1 MEQAQSSK
9 LLYSAELGPLIN
21 PFRAIAPPS
30 FYLEAV
36 PSFLE
41 MLQSEPRDYPF
52 EKEFNESRDDPI
64 LVLHSSGSTGK
75 FFLPF
80 DSTTEANAIN
90 IGPPKPIVYTHGS
103 FAAHDMQHLMP
114 TPAGRRKRDVSIFEF
129 KDETRIY
136 VIFPLFH
143 VSYMLCM
150 ELT

>member
-1 MEQAQSSK
+1 MSRGMIQSWSCTLLALPASCFLSSHSTNQANT
-9 LLYSAELGPLIN
+9 I
-21 PFRAIAPPS
+21 I
-30 FYLEAV
+30 
-36 PSFLE
+36 
-41 MLQSEPRDYPF
+41 
-52 EKEFNESRDDPI
+52 
-64 LVLHSSGSTGK
+64 
-75 FFLPF
+75 
-80 DSTTEANAIN
+80 

-150 ELT
+150 ELKWP